1 MFPNDEYS
9 RVFRKNVVCKNIF
22 RGELDITSK
31 HTSWNFLCK
40 KMNKQHSILHLS
52 YEVLKRHI

>member
-9 RVFRKNVVCKNIF
+9 RVFRKNVVHKNIF

-40 KMNKQHSILHLS
+40 KMNK
-52 YEVLKRHI
+52 